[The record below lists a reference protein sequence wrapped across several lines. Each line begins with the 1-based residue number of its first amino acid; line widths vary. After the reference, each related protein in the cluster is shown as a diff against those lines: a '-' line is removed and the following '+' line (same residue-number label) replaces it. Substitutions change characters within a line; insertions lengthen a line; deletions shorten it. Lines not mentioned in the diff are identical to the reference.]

1 MRRVLHIGPCDTPG
15 GMAKV
20 MNILAEH
27 PPEGWKADSL
37 STHKIGNP
45 VTKWLAY
52 RKAMKEFKKILLSK
66 NNCIDLVHVHTAAD
80 WSWWRKKQFVTLA
93 KNFSIP
99 CIIHIHSGK
108 FESWMKSPDSK
119 RAKKIRTIINET
131 NSSIVVL
138 SNEWKKRLQPY
149 IGHSYVIHNPVDP
162 SIVHNKDIKREQN
175 QILLLGR
182 NDVVKG
188 HDFAIQLSENLVNSI
203 PDLKLI
209 MTGLDKSTQP
219 WIKARGWVSELEKLE
234 LLQKSS
240 LLIVPS
246 AYEGQPLTIL
256 EALACGLPC
265 LASDKII
272 GLPDIVEY
280 AEFENILDWTDKVKN
295 MLMGKINVK
304 DLISASKPYDV
315 TNITNEWKRIYD
327 NMFD

>member
-20 MNILAEH
+20 MNILAEN
-27 PPEGWKADSL
+27 PPDGWNTDLL

-93 KNFSIP
+93 RKFSIP

-119 RAKKIRTIINET
+119 RAKKIRTIINDT

-149 IGHSYVIHNPVDP
+149 VGHSNVIHNPVDP
-162 SIVHNKDIKREQN
+162 SIVHNQDVKREQN

-188 HDFAIQLSENLVNSI
+188 HDFAIRLSENLVNSI

-209 MTGLDKSTQP
+209 MTGLEKSTQP
-219 WIKARGWVSELEKLE
+219 WIEARGWVSELEKLE

-265 LASDKII
+265 LASDKIM

-295 MLMGKINVK
+295 MLMKKIVVK

-327 NMFD
+327 TMFD

>member
-20 MNILAEH
+20 MNILAEN
-27 PPEGWKADSL
+27 PPDGWNTDLL

-93 KNFSIP
+93 RKFSIP

-119 RAKKIRTIINET
+119 RAKKIRTIINDT

-149 IGHSYVIHNPVDP
+149 VGHSNVIHNPVDP
-162 SIVHNKDIKREQN
+162 SIVHNQDVKREQN

-209 MTGLDKSTQP
+209 MTGLEKSTQP
-219 WIKARGWVSELEKLE
+219 WIEARGWVSELEKLE

-265 LASDKII
+265 LASDKIM

-295 MLMGKINVK
+295 MLMKKIVVK